1 MRLGSSSMRSQ
12 LLVRYPS
19 QLLASSTHRSVHA
32 PMSYMQSK
40 DDPGGRNFCHAT
52 AREADIGNRVVG
64 VFVESCMTLNFES

>member
-1 MRLGSSSMRSQ
+1 MRSQ

-40 DDPGGRNFCHAT
+40 DDPGGAEFLPCHCQGGGH
-52 AREADIGNRVVG
+52 RYRVVG
-64 VFVESCMTLNFES
+64 VFVESSMTPNFES